1 MANASTNHARSPFMW
16 RDPVWTAIA
25 ACFLLL
31 ALFDSDQLIPTLRF
45 STGALLGTAP
55 FILFAI
61 TAVGVL
67 KASGA
72 ETLIAKAFV
81 GSELQMIVFAA
92 LLGGLSPF
100 CSCEVIPF
108 IAALLVLGI
117 PLSAV
122 MAFWLASPLMDPAM
136 FLITSGTLGWDFAIA
151 KAMAAIGIGT
161 FGGLTTMA
169 FSGSLLL
176 QNPLREAPTKSGCC
190 GGQTPFQGQPLWS
203 FWRVAE
209 RRDTFIDTVT
219 SNGVFLF
226 KWLSL
231 AYVLEALMLHYVPA
245 SWIAGAL
252 GGDGSGHDCTCS
264 ACRCASLFE
273 RLCRGAFGGCD
284 AHTRHEPRC
293 GDEFHYCR
301 RCHLHS
307 RRRGGLGTGQ
317 TQIFLAY
324 LVYAAIGAVCAG
336 VSWQAMSLWLA

>member
-16 RDPVWTAIA
+16 RDPVWTTIA

-81 GSELQMIVFAA
+81 GSKLQMIVFAA

-136 FLITSGTLGWDFAIA
+136 FLITSGTLG
-151 KAMAAIGIGT
+151 
-161 FGGLTTMA
+161 
-169 FSGSLLL
+169 
-176 QNPLREAPTKSGCC
+176 
-190 GGQTPFQGQPLWS
+190 
-203 FWRVAE
+203 
-209 RRDTFIDTVT
+209 
-219 SNGVFLF
+219 
-226 KWLSL
+226 
-231 AYVLEALMLHYVPA
+231 
-245 SWIAGAL
+245 
-252 GGDGSGHDCTCS
+252 
-264 ACRCASLFE
+264 
-273 RLCRGAFGGCD
+273 
-284 AHTRHEPRC
+284 
-293 GDEFHYCR
+293 
-301 RCHLHS
+301 
-307 RRRGGLGTGQ
+307 
-317 TQIFLAY
+317 
-324 LVYAAIGAVCAG
+324 
-336 VSWQAMSLWLA
+336 